1 MIEVLKAYLQVAGGV
16 GDLTRQRALEAARQ
30 ALAATPASAV
40 LPVAS
45 AGVDGLAAQASA
57 LADELLAAGRANRE
71 MLGHLVRAEVETVV
85 SRLGLDGRSDLE
97 AELATSRSRVR
108 ELERNL
114 AAARA
119 GRATPTKGTAKR
131 ATTAPAASRRT
142 AKRASAT
149 TATAKTAT
157 ATTAKTASAKTAK
170 TAKTATAKTAT
181 TAKKATATTARTATA
196 KTAKATPRTAATK
209 RTTKRS
215 SASKATS
222 A

>member
-1 MIEVLKAYLQVAGGV
+1 MIEVLKAYLQVASGV

-30 ALAATPASAV
+30 ALAAAAV

-71 MLGHLVRAEVETVV
+71 MLSHLVRAEVETVV

-97 AELATSRSRVR
+97 AELVTSRARVR
-108 ELERNL
+108 ELERDL
-114 AAARA
+114 
-119 GRATPTKGTAKR
+119 GATTAKR
-131 ATTAPAASRRT
+131 AT
-142 AKRASAT
+142 AKRATAKKAT
-149 TATAKTAT
+149 AKKATAKTAT
-157 ATTAKTASAKTAK
+157 KRAATKRAAAKKATTTPAAAKRATARS
-170 TAKTATAKTAT
+170 ATAKTAE
-181 TAKKATATTARTATA
+181 TA
-196 KTAKATPRTAATK
+196 KTTPRKAATK

-222 A
+222 T

>member
-97 AELATSRSRVR
+97 AELAASRARVR

-114 AAARA
+114 AATRA
-119 GRATPTKGTAKR
+119 DRATSTKGTAKKGT
-131 ATTAPAASRRT
+131 AKKGAAKKGMTTPAAATPRT
-142 AKRASAT
+142 TKRASAT

-157 ATTAKTASAKTAK
+157 AKTAK
-170 TAKTATAKTAT
+170 TARTATVK
-181 TAKKATATTARTATA
+181 TAKKATATTAKTA

-215 SASKATS
+215 PASKATS

>member
-1 MIEVLKAYLQVAGGV
+1 MIEVLKAYLQVASGV

-30 ALAATPASAV
+30 ALAAAAV

-57 LADELLAAGRANRE
+57 LADELLTAGRANRE
-71 MLGHLVRAEVETVV
+71 MLSHLVRAEVETVV

-97 AELATSRSRVR
+97 AELVTSRARVR
-108 ELERNL
+108 ELERDL
-114 AAARA
+114 GATKAERA
-119 GRATPTKGTAKR
+119 TAKR
-131 ATTAPAASRRT
+131 
-142 AKRASAT
+142 
-149 TATAKTAT
+149 ATAKTAT
-157 ATTAKTASAKTAK
+157 AKKA

-181 TAKKATATTARTATA
+181 KRTAAKKATTTPAAAKRATARTTTA
-196 KTAKATPRTAATK
+196 KTAETAKTTPRKAATK

-222 A
+222 T

>member
-1 MIEVLKAYLQVAGGV
+1 MIEVLKAYLQVASGV

-30 ALAATPASAV
+30 ALAAAAV

-71 MLGHLVRAEVETVV
+71 MLSHLVRAEVETVV

-97 AELATSRSRVR
+97 AELVTSRARVR
-108 ELERNL
+108 ELERDL
-114 AAARA
+114 GATKAERA
-119 GRATPTKGTAKR
+119 TAKR
-131 ATTAPAASRRT
+131 
-142 AKRASAT
+142 
-149 TATAKTAT
+149 ATAKTAT
-157 ATTAKTASAKTAK
+157 AKKA

-181 TAKKATATTARTATA
+181 KRTAAKKATTTPAAAKRATARTATA
-196 KTAKATPRTAATK
+196 KTAETAKTTPRKAATK

-222 A
+222 T

>member
-1 MIEVLKAYLQVAGGV
+1 MIEVLKAYLQVASGV

-30 ALAATPASAV
+30 ALAAAAV

-57 LADELLAAGRANRE
+57 LADELLTAGRANRE
-71 MLGHLVRAEVETVV
+71 MLSHLVRAEVETVV

-97 AELATSRSRVR
+97 AELVTSRARVR
-108 ELERNL
+108 ELERDL
-114 AAARA
+114 GATKAERA
-119 GRATPTKGTAKR
+119 TAKR
-131 ATTAPAASRRT
+131 AT
-142 AKRASAT
+142 AKR
-149 TATAKTAT
+149 ATAKTAT
-157 ATTAKTASAKTAK
+157 AKKA

-181 TAKKATATTARTATA
+181 KRTAAKKATTTPAAAKRATARTTTA
-196 KTAKATPRTAATK
+196 KTAETAKTTPRKAATK

-222 A
+222 T